1 MAITKRIRIMCWA
14 TSDNINQQFTLD
26 LLHDPYWV
34 GSAQPGCVGVANWFS
49 DRSPAGTLPTS
60 VVVIDGCDWATI
72 SGPVVTINVPVMPSG
87 YIHKIT
93 LDLLFA

>member
-1 MAITKRIRIMCWA
+1 MAITKRIRIMCRA

-34 GSAQPGCVGVANWFS
+34 GSAQPGCVGVANWSS
-49 DRSPAGTLPTS
+49 DGSPAGTLPTG
-60 VVVIDGCDWATI
+60 VVVIEGCNSATLA
-72 SGPVVTINVPVMPSG
+72 GTVVTINVPVMPNG

>member
-49 DRSPAGTLPTS
+49 DRSPAGTLPTG
-60 VVVIDGCDWATI
+60 VVVIQGCDSATKRA
-72 SGPVVTINVPVMPSG
+72 GGDDQCVGHAERVYP
-87 YIHKIT
+87 
-93 LDLLFA
+93 